1 MPRKGYNT
9 SFNMSA
15 KELGVLTVA
24 AGKAGMIPID
34 YLLKKKVA
42 ENQMQKN
49 DDGETNAEVS
59 QLTADNML
67 EIHGSKRKRSD
78 SFETS
83 APTPK
88 KSDGRESPT
97 IVLKKWIEEGY
108 NIGWPDLPEDEELPN
123 VEEFYDPNELP
134 SHDRKLNIHGNSDAL
149 ECHGCGHH
157 ARSLRHLMWYDT
169 GGDGT
174 QLCGSCDMI
183 FYDQYIKHRAS
194 NK

>member
-9 SFNMSA
+9 KFKMSA

-34 YLLKKKVA
+34 YLLKKKLA
-42 ENQMQKN
+42 EKEIKKKA
-49 DDGETNAEVS
+49 DGEIN
-59 QLTADNML
+59 
-67 EIHGSKRKRSD
+67 GKRKRSD
-78 SFETS
+78 SVETS

-88 KSDGRESPT
+88 KLDGRDSPT

-108 NIGWPDLPEDEELPN
+108 NIGWPDLPEDAELPN

-157 ARSLRHLMWYDT
+157 ARTLRHLMWYDT

-183 FYDQYIKHRAS
+183 FYDEYIKHRAS

>member
-49 DDGETNAEVS
+49 DDGETKAEVGH
-59 QLTADNML
+59 LTADNML

-78 SFETS
+78 SIETS

-88 KSDGRESPT
+88 KLDSRESPT

-108 NIGWPDLPEDEELPN
+108 NIGWPDLPEKDTDEDN
-123 VEEFYDPNELP
+123 N
-134 SHDRKLNIHGNSDAL
+134 DAL
-149 ECHGCGHH
+149 ECHGCSH
-157 ARSLRHLMWYDT
+157 RSLTPRHLMWYDT

-183 FYDQYIKHRAS
+183 FYDEYIKHRAS

>member
-9 SFNMSA
+9 KFKMSA

-42 ENQMQKN
+42 EKEIKKKA
-49 DDGETNAEVS
+49 DGEINAEVS

-78 SFETS
+78 SIETF

-88 KSDGRESPT
+88 KLDGRESPT

-183 FYDQYIKHRAS
+183 FYDEYIKYRVS